1 KLSAKK
7 RDKRSRARYHFK
19 QDGNFSVGDYVLRS
33 RVNEKLHANKL
44 RIMWVGQYRVMASTD
59 YYFTAEYLVNGGIMN
74 VHPLRI
80 KFYARLK
87 IRRSY
92 STTSLSRD
100 V

>member
-1 KLSAKK
+1 MEKQLAALLESIMHISVKAERKK
-7 RDKRSRARYHFK
+7 KGQAVPC
-19 QDGNFSVGDYVLRS
+19 Q
-33 RVNEKLHANKL
+33 LHANKL